1 MAQHDGMNVEYTNPA
16 LGHTGTS
23 TVIPIEA
30 YFTQIQQCL
39 NTTLTELSELRKSHG
54 ALESRVSDMHTN
66 ANMKDDSQGE
76 PSFAVKPYTGDK
88 KERTEEAIS
97 TWLGRWES
105 HFELHPKPDI
115 TKIAY
120 VSRELGGKAAA
131 WWRGLRIAEKLPTSW
146 ADFVNTFK
154 KQFLQ
159 PPSATEAA
167 QSLLTLSSRK
177 FPSLEDY
184 VHHVR
189 TQCQKSGLEG
199 EKWFIACLLHGIPNS
214 DYHWIVHDKDP
225 SDLEE
230 AIEIL
235 LRYGRTSKKDHNKP
249 LASLTSPTQFN
260 GKRKT
265 PNEFA
270 TQDSKRPIITCGY
283 CKKKGHTKEQCRK
296 LQRKESD
303 LKGKAPFDRKG
314 QLLNILE
321 VHTHHLSNCQCS
333 FPQHVLGPND
343 LLRANGLIMGSVVSF
358 LFDSGSSHNF
368 INDRLV
374 QILGLPTRLSDHTYQ
389 VHLADGG
396 IQYIN
401 GAIHELPIHIDTYVE
416 SVDFHVMSLRSTD
429 VILGYP
435 WFFNKNSS
443 LAIDWVNHSITFSY
457 NNFEH
462 FIQCIKKPFAL
473 PTITSSDEYSCSTIY
488 CCILDL
494 DLQISNVENGTDQ
507 LTYYEQRLLDS
518 LLNEFLDVFPKELPH
533 GLPPKRNID
542 HHIDL
547 IPGTSPVSIPPYRL
561 SRSEED
567 EIASQ
572 LKEYLSM
579 GHIRQSK
586 SPWGAPVLLVKK
598 KDGTWRMCVNYRRL
612 NKVTIKNSYPL
623 PRADDLID
631 RLHGAQYFSKIDL
644 RTGYHQIR
652 IAEDDVPKTAFRTRY
667 GHYEFLVM
675 PFGLTNAPATFQQEM
690 NDMFRD
696 QLGQFIIVFLDDIL
710 IYSRTLDEHCQHVRF
725 ALQTLRKHNFYAKIS
740 KCEFFKKSITYLG
753 HLITE
758 RGVQIDPSRTEKVKL
773 WPIPRTVRELRSF
786 LGFVGFLRKS
796 IRNYSQ
802 LTTPF
807 TNLLKGQT
815 RKSTKPIPWNDL
827 LEESFR
833 ALKEHICNAPSLLL
847 PDPSKPFEVETDAS
861 DYAVGAVLYQD
872 GKPVAFESKKLSSA
886 QCRYP
891 VQEKELFAIIHAL
904 KTWRH
909 YLYGNRF
916 VVTTDHQSLKYFCD
930 QQDLMGRKARWAEL
944 IQDFDFSI
952 RYRKGSMNTVADALS
967 RIHEVNMLS
976 FTEIKSDLYDHLRG
990 KYLDDSF
997 FRKFWARAE
1006 SGIDAITTA
1015 SSKGTFHIANGL
1027 LYRNGKVCVPDLPEV
1042 KKKILF

>member
-1 MAQHDGMNVEYTNPA
+1 M
-16 LGHTGTS
+16 
-23 TVIPIEA
+23 
-30 YFTQIQQCL
+30 
-39 NTTLTELSELRKSHG
+39 
-54 ALESRVSDMHTN
+54 
-66 ANMKDDSQGE
+66 
-76 PSFAVKPYTGDK
+76 
-88 KERTEEAIS
+88 
-97 TWLGRWES
+97 
-105 HFELHPKPDI
+105 
-115 TKIAY
+115 
-120 VSRELGGKAAA
+120 
-131 WWRGLRIAEKLPTSW
+131 
-146 ADFVNTFK
+146 
-154 KQFLQ
+154 
-159 PPSATEAA
+159 
-167 QSLLTLSSRK
+167 
-177 FPSLEDY
+177 
-184 VHHVR
+184 
-189 TQCQKSGLEG
+189 
-199 EKWFIACLLHGIPNS
+199 
-214 DYHWIVHDKDP
+214 
-225 SDLEE
+225 EE

-389 VHLADGG
+389 VRLADGG

-494 DLQISNVENGTDQ
+494 DLQISNVENGMDQ

-547 IPGTSPVSIPPYRL
+547 IPGTSLVSIPPYRL

-579 GHIRQSK
+579 GHIHQSK

-612 NKVTIKNSYPL
+612 NKVTIKNSIHCL
-623 PRADDLID
+623 
-631 RLHGAQYFSKIDL
+631 AQM
-644 RTGYHQIR
+644 T
-652 IAEDDVPKTAFRTRY
+652 
-667 GHYEFLVM
+667 
-675 PFGLTNAPATFQQEM
+675 
-690 NDMFRD
+690 
-696 QLGQFIIVFLDDIL
+696 
-710 IYSRTLDEHCQHVRF
+710 
-725 ALQTLRKHNFYAKIS
+725 
-740 KCEFFKKSITYLG
+740 
-753 HLITE
+753 
-758 RGVQIDPSRTEKVKL
+758 
-773 WPIPRTVRELRSF
+773 
-786 LGFVGFLRKS
+786 
-796 IRNYSQ
+796 
-802 LTTPF
+802 
-807 TNLLKGQT
+807 
-815 RKSTKPIPWNDL
+815 
-827 LEESFR
+827 
-833 ALKEHICNAPSLLL
+833 
-847 PDPSKPFEVETDAS
+847 
-861 DYAVGAVLYQD
+861 
-872 GKPVAFESKKLSSA
+872 
-886 QCRYP
+886 
-891 VQEKELFAIIHAL
+891 
-904 KTWRH
+904 
-909 YLYGNRF
+909 
-916 VVTTDHQSLKYFCD
+916 
-930 QQDLMGRKARWAEL
+930 
-944 IQDFDFSI
+944 
-952 RYRKGSMNTVADALS
+952 
-967 RIHEVNMLS
+967 
-976 FTEIKSDLYDHLRG
+976 
-990 KYLDDSF
+990 
-997 FRKFWARAE
+997 
-1006 SGIDAITTA
+1006 
-1015 SSKGTFHIANGL
+1015 
-1027 LYRNGKVCVPDLPEV
+1027 
-1042 KKKILF
+1042 